1 MFPRMQFSGPARQRG
16 AIGLIGALAL
26 GTAVLC
32 TLVVVD
38 SGRLYLDQRE
48 LQRVADNAALEAVA
62 RGAIA
67 RRDSARRHSQE
78 KARRATVLRWETTD
92 R

>member
-1 MFPRMQFSGPARQRG
+1 MFSRTQFSGPARQRG

-62 RGAIA
+62 RGGNCLAGAA
-67 RRDSARRHSQE
+67 RIGMRK
-78 KARRATVLRWETTD
+78 KARRATALWWETTD